1 MRRNQ
6 QLKQSL
12 KKPLICAYY
21 GATLPLR
28 ILRNARLFAAGK
40 APVLVFFYHRI
51 ADHLSVPWSHTNAE
65 FQRQMRWLKARCDM
79 VTMAEAQRRIR
90 AGSND
95 RLAAHITFDDGYAE
109 NCDQAIP
116 FLIEENIPT
125 TYFVSTWYAMEQ
137 QAFPH
142 DLKLGFRLSP
152 NTVEQLR
159 AMADA
164 GIEVAPHTRTHPDMG
179 RLDDLEQLRDEFVG
193 AEKDLEDMLGRRMRY
208 FAFPFGMPCNMHPAV
223 FHLAKER
230 GYEAVCSAY
239 GDYNF
244 PDDDAFHIRR
254 IHADDMIRLRN
265 WGTIDPRKQWRKIT
279 YDYQSYVPELS
290 VAEAAVA

>member
-1 MRRNQ
+1 MSRSR
-6 QLKQSL
+6 QLTQKL
-12 KKPLICAYY
+12 KKPLIYAYY

-28 ILRNARLFAAGK
+28 LVRNARLFAAGK
-40 APVLVFFYHRI
+40 APVLVLFYHRI

-65 FQRQMRWLKARCDM
+65 FKRQMHWLKARCDM
-79 VTMAEAQRRIR
+79 VTLAEAQRRIR
-90 AGSND
+90 SRYND
-95 RLAAHITFDDGYAE
+95 RIAVHITFDDGYAE

-125 TYFVSTWYAMEQ
+125 TYFVSTWYVLEQ
-137 QAFPH
+137 EGFPH

-179 RLDDLEQLRDEFVG
+179 RVNDADTLHEEFIG

-208 FAFPFGMPCNMHPAV
+208 FAFPYGMTYNMHPAV
-223 FHLAKER
+223 FHLRA
-230 GYEAVCSAY
+230 SA
-239 GDYNF
+239 
-244 PDDDAFHIRR
+244 ATRR
-254 IHADDMIRLRN
+254 CVPRMVITTSP
-265 WGTIDPRKQWRKIT
+265 GTTPST
-279 YDYQSYVPELS
+279 FGGFMPTT
-290 VAEAAVA
+290 